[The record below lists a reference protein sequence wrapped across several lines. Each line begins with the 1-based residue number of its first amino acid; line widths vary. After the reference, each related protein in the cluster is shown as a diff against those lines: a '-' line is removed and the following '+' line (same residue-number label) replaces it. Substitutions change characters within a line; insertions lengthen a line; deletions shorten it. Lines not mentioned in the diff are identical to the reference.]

1 METVIF
7 KSYCFESESFKELTE
22 ILVIIENNLSSRH
35 FQKLLVIF
43 ENYVFSKFTLTY
55 TKNRTLKQKIMMF
68 MVIIIH
74 YPAKL
79 RPKTKLKLSFRSEL
93 ALFSINSKSM
103 THPYLI

>member
-1 METVIF
+1 MMETVIF

-55 TKNRTLKQKIMMF
+55 PQLNGHSSTGSLDENPDKSWLSCGTDFI
-68 MVIIIH
+68 
-74 YPAKL
+74 AK
-79 RPKTKLKLSFRSEL
+79 
-93 ALFSINSKSM
+93 
-103 THPYLI
+103 

>member
-55 TKNRTLKQKIMMF
+55 M
-68 MVIIIH
+68 IH
-74 YPAKL
+74 
-79 RPKTKLKLSFRSEL
+79 
-93 ALFSINSKSM
+93 SM
-103 THPYLI
+103 GSYLQRE